1 MHGLVTGS
9 RATLLNS
16 ARLMGPTLHY
26 ESVSTY
32 LMSIWGFAFGRGV
45 DVTKAIFCRNFLSG
59 LQGVAKICK
68 EIKASHEVNQ
78 NANVFFFGVPLLQNM
93 LSIFLILRWKY
104 LFVIHMILDTCCF
117 TPKKFGDIH
126 HSYLHSLD
134 IENTF

>member
-1 MHGLVTGS
+1 
-9 RATLLNS
+9 
-16 ARLMGPTLHY
+16 MGPTLHY

-45 DVTKAIFCRNFLSG
+45 DITKAIFCRNFLSG

-93 LSIFLILRWKY
+93 FSIFLILRWKY
-104 LFVIHMILDTCCF
+104 LFVIFLI
-117 TPKKFGDIH
+117 
-126 HSYLHSLD
+126 
-134 IENTF
+134 